1 MESLVRIA
9 FLMGR
14 EFPMDRDEFTFA
26 NDLKAALEERAPR
39 TAWLLTGAIGLLL
52 LAGGAWASIA
62 VLDEVTTGPGKVIPS
77 RQLQI
82 VQPLE
87 AGIVREILVKEGQ
100 LVEQGQVLMHIDDTA
115 FSSELGELQQRRGAF
130 RAEVMRLRA
139 EASGAETM
147 PDKSTLPDVAARSYD
162 VEKRLFLARQRQV
175 ADEIAVLNQQL
186 IQKEQE
192 AREFEARRAKIVA
205 SLKPLE
211 RELELTQNLYE
222 RKVVPEVEL
231 LRLQREA
238 IELRGERDIVIA
250 ALPRAQA
257 AYDEVRLKIHTARAS
272 LQADAREQLA
282 RVAADLSVMEQKI
295 RSANDRV
302 VRAAL
307 RSPTRGIINTL
318 SVTTVGAVV
327 TSGQELVEIV
337 PFDDTLLIEARIR
350 PQDVAFISP
359 EQDASIKLTAYDY
372 SIYGTLDGK
381 VERISA
387 DTTVDDQGE
396 VFYRIVVRTN
406 ENTLAFNGEN
416 LPILPGMVAT
426 VDVRTGRKTVL
437 DYILKPIRKA
447 RHEAL
452 RER

>member
-1 MESLVRIA
+1 
-9 FLMGR
+9 
-14 EFPMDRDEFTFA
+14 MDRDEFTYA

-39 TAWLLTGAIGLLL
+39 TAWLLTAAIGLLL
-52 LAGGAWASIA
+52 LAGGAWASVA

-77 RQLQI
+77 RQLQV

-87 AGIVREILVKEGQ
+87 AGIIREILVKEGQ
-100 LVEQGQVLMHIDDTA
+100 LVEQGQILMHIDDTA
-115 FSSELGELQQRRGAF
+115 FSSELGELNQRRGAF
-130 RAEVMRLRA
+130 QAEVMRLRA
-139 EASGAETM
+139 EASGAAEM
-147 PDKSTLPDVAARSYD
+147 PDRSTLSDIAAKSYD
-162 VEKRLFLARQRQV
+162 VENRLFRARQRRL
-175 ADEIAVLNQQL
+175 ADEIAVLKQQL

-192 AREFEARRAKIVA
+192 VREFEARREKILA
-205 SLKPLE
+205 SMKPLE
-211 RELELTQNLYE
+211 RELDLTQKLYK

-231 LRLQREA
+231 LRLEREA
-238 IELRGERDIVIA
+238 IDLRGERDIVLA

-257 AYDEVRLKIHTARAS
+257 AYDEVRLMVQNAKAS
-272 LQADAREQLA
+272 LQADAREKLA
-282 RVAADLSVMEQKI
+282 QVAADLSVMEEKI
-295 RSANDRV
+295 RSAKDRV
-302 VRAAL
+302 VRTAL
-307 RSPTRGIINTL
+307 RSPTQGVINTL
-318 SVTTVGAVV
+318 AVTTVGAVV
-327 TSGQELVEIV
+327 TSGQAIVEIV

-359 EQDASIKLTAYDY
+359 EQEASVKLTAYDY
-372 SIYGTLDGK
+372 SIYGTLDAK
-381 VERISA
+381 VERISP

-406 ENTLAFNGEN
+406 ENVLSFNGED

>member
-1 MESLVRIA
+1 
-9 FLMGR
+9 
-14 EFPMDRDEFTFA
+14 MDRDEFVYA
-26 NDLKAALEERAPR
+26 NDLRAALEERAPR
-39 TAWLLTGAIGLLL
+39 TAWLLTAAIGLLL
-52 LAGGAWASIA
+52 LAGGAWASVA

-115 FSSELGELQQRRGAF
+115 FSSELGELNQRRGAF
-130 RAEVMRLRA
+130 QAEVMRLRA

-147 PDKSTLPDVAARSYD
+147 PDKSELPEIAAQSYD
-162 VEKRLFLARQRQV
+162 VEKRLFEARRRRV
-175 ADEIAVLNQQL
+175 NDEIAVLEQQL

-192 AREFEARRAKIVA
+192 VREFEARKEKLLA
-205 SLKPLE
+205 SLIPLE
-211 RELELTQNLYE
+211 REVELTRKLYA
-222 RKVVPEVEL
+222 RKVVPEVEF

-238 IELRGERDIVIA
+238 IDLRGERDIVLA

-257 AYDEVRLKIHTARAS
+257 GYDEVRLLIANARDS
-272 LQADAREQLA
+272 LQADAREKLA
-282 RVAADLSVMEQKI
+282 KVAADLSVMEEKI
-295 RSANDRV
+295 RSAKDRV
-302 VRAAL
+302 VRTAM
-307 RSPTRGIINTL
+307 RSPTRGVINTL

-327 TSGQELVEIV
+327 TSGQSLVEIV

-359 EQDASIKLTAYDY
+359 EQDASVKLTAYDY

-387 DTTVDDQGE
+387 DTTVDEQGE
-396 VFYRIVVRTN
+396 VFYRIVVRTV
-406 ENTLAFNGEN
+406 ENALVFNGED

>member
-1 MESLVRIA
+1 
-9 FLMGR
+9 
-14 EFPMDRDEFTFA
+14 MDRDEFTYA

-52 LAGGAWASIA
+52 LAGGAWASVA

-77 RQLQI
+77 RQLQV

-87 AGIVREILVKEGQ
+87 AGIIREILVKEGQ
-100 LVEQGQVLMHIDDTA
+100 LVEQGQILMHIDDTA
-115 FSSELGELQQRRGAF
+115 FSSELGELNQRRGAF
-130 RAEVMRLRA
+130 QAEVMRLRA
-139 EASGAETM
+139 EASGAAEM
-147 PDKSTLPDVAARSYD
+147 PDRSTLSDIAAKSYD
-162 VEKRLFLARQRQV
+162 VENRLFKARQRRL
-175 ADEIAVLNQQL
+175 ADEIAVLKQQL

-192 AREFEARRAKIVA
+192 VREFEARREKILA
-205 SLKPLE
+205 SMKPLE
-211 RELELTQNLYE
+211 RELDLTQKLYK

-231 LRLQREA
+231 LRLEREA
-238 IELRGERDIVIA
+238 IDLRGERDIVLA

-257 AYDEVRLKIHTARAS
+257 AYDEVRLMVQNAKAS
-272 LQADAREQLA
+272 LQADAREKLA
-282 RVAADLSVMEQKI
+282 QVAADLSVMEEKI
-295 RSANDRV
+295 RSAKDRV
-302 VRAAL
+302 VRTAL
-307 RSPTRGIINTL
+307 RSPTQGVINTL
-318 SVTTVGAVV
+318 AVTTVGAVV
-327 TSGQELVEIV
+327 TSGQAIVEIV

-359 EQDASIKLTAYDY
+359 EQEASVKLTAYDY
-372 SIYGTLDGK
+372 SIYGTLDAK
-381 VERISA
+381 VERISP

-406 ENTLAFNGEN
+406 ENVLSFNGED

>member
-1 MESLVRIA
+1 
-9 FLMGR
+9 
-14 EFPMDRDEFTFA
+14 MDRDEFTYA

-52 LAGGAWASIA
+52 LAGGAWASVA

-77 RQLQI
+77 RQLQV

-87 AGIVREILVKEGQ
+87 AGIIREILVKEGQ
-100 LVEQGQVLMHIDDTA
+100 LVDEGQILMHIDDTA
-115 FSSELGELQQRRGAF
+115 FSSELGELNQRRGAF
-130 RAEVMRLRA
+130 QAEVMRLRA
-139 EASGAETM
+139 EASGAKEM
-147 PDKSTLPDVAARSYD
+147 PDRSTLSDIAVKSYD
-162 VEKRLFLARQRQV
+162 VENRLFKARQRRL

-186 IQKEQE
+186 IQKIQE
-192 AREFEARRAKIVA
+192 VREFEARREKILA
-205 SLKPLE
+205 SMRPLE
-211 RELELTQNLYE
+211 RELELTQKLYK

-231 LRLQREA
+231 LRLEREA
-238 IELRGERDIVIA
+238 IDLRGERDIVLA

-257 AYDEVRLKIHTARAS
+257 AYDEVRLMVQNAEAS
-272 LQADAREQLA
+272 LQADAREKLA
-282 RVAADLSVMEQKI
+282 QVAADLSVMEEKI
-295 RSANDRV
+295 RSAKDRV
-302 VRAAL
+302 VRTAL
-307 RSPTRGIINTL
+307 RSPTQGVINTL
-318 SVTTVGAVV
+318 AVTTVGAVV
-327 TSGQELVEIV
+327 TSGQAIVEIV

-359 EQDASIKLTAYDY
+359 EQEASVKLTAYDY
-372 SIYGTLDGK
+372 SIYGTLDAK
-381 VERISA
+381 VERISP

-406 ENTLAFNGEN
+406 ENVLSFNGED

>member
-1 MESLVRIA
+1 
-9 FLMGR
+9 
-14 EFPMDRDEFTFA
+14 MDRDEFTYA

-52 LAGGAWASIA
+52 LAGGAWASVA

-77 RQLQI
+77 RQLQV

-87 AGIVREILVKEGQ
+87 AGIIREILVEEGQ
-100 LVEQGQVLMHIDDTA
+100 LVEQGQILMHIDDTA
-115 FSSELGELQQRRGAF
+115 FSSELGELNQRRGAF
-130 RAEVMRLRA
+130 QAEVMRLRA
-139 EASGAETM
+139 EASGAAEM
-147 PDKSTLPDVAARSYD
+147 PDRSTLSDIAAKSYD
-162 VEKRLFLARQRQV
+162 VENRLFRARQRRL
-175 ADEIAVLNQQL
+175 ADEIAVLKQQL

-192 AREFEARRAKIVA
+192 VREFEARREKILA
-205 SLKPLE
+205 SMKPLE
-211 RELELTQNLYE
+211 RELDLTQKLYK

-231 LRLQREA
+231 LRLEREA
-238 IELRGERDIVIA
+238 IDLRGERDIVLA

-257 AYDEVRLKIHTARAS
+257 AYDEVRLMVQNAKAS
-272 LQADAREQLA
+272 LQADAREKLA
-282 RVAADLSVMEQKI
+282 QVAADLSVMEEKI
-295 RSANDRV
+295 RSAKDRV
-302 VRAAL
+302 VRTAL
-307 RSPTRGIINTL
+307 RSPTQGVINTL
-318 SVTTVGAVV
+318 AVTTVGAVV
-327 TSGQELVEIV
+327 TSGQAIVEIV

-359 EQDASIKLTAYDY
+359 EQEASVKLTAYDY
-372 SIYGTLDGK
+372 SIYGTLDAK
-381 VERISA
+381 VERISP

-406 ENTLAFNGEN
+406 ENVLSFNGED